1 MNHEI
6 KEEGNKI
13 TIRASVRARRFARDP
28 VEVVST
34 KDILA
39 ILETKGY
46 NLDKYK
52 VVKQGSCSNYK
63 PQSPISSEWILELK
77 EEEREEKVVKDTNSN
92 HQNRSRRSR
101 RSQGK
106 STKKDQLL
114 GNEDLG
120 GVRSQAQ
127 TDLSGQD

>member
-6 KEEGNKI
+6 KEEGNRI
-13 TIRASVRARRFARDP
+13 VVRASIKTRRFARDP
-28 VEVVST
+28 VESVNT
-34 KDILA
+34 QDILA
-39 ILETKGY
+39 ILKSKGY

-77 EEEREEKVVKDTNSN
+77 EEEREEDVVKDTNSN

-120 GVRSQAQ
+120 RVRTQAQ

>member
-6 KEEGNKI
+6 KEEGNRI
-13 TIRASVRARRFARDP
+13 VIRASIKARRFARDP
-28 VEVVST
+28 VEAVNT
-34 KDILA
+34 QDILA
-39 ILETKGY
+39 ILKSKGY

-52 VVKQGSCSNYK
+52 VVKEGSCSNYK

-77 EEEREEKVVKDTNSN
+77 EEKKEVTIVKNTTKPAAP
-92 HQNRSRRSR
+92 RRSR
-101 RSQGK
+101 RTTRK
-106 STKKDQLL
+106 TTKKDKLL

-120 GVRSQAQ
+120 RVRTQAQ